1 MFYGETR
8 VSIDEKGRLAIPTE
22 HRARVAEVCSNCLVS
37 CYSPY
42 DAECLWV
49 IPKPTWVQMR
59 DQVMRLSTAFDAHR
73 ELQRRLVG
81 AAAMLEL
88 DSNARIVLPLA
99 ARTHGNFGKGAVLIG
114 MGEKFELWNEAAY
127 LARLQ
132 PISADKIT
140 AEMRELS
147 F

>member
-22 HRARVAEVCSNCLVS
+22 HRARIAEVCSNCLVS

-49 IPKPTWVQMR
+49 IPRPAWMHMR
-59 DQVMRLSTAFDAHR
+59 DQVMRLNTAQDAHR

-88 DSNARIVLPLA
+88 DGSARVVLPLA
-99 ARTHGNFGKGAVLIG
+99 ARVHGNFGKGAVLLG

-127 LARLQ
+127 TARLQ
-132 PISADKIT
+132 PIAPEKIT